1 MINQDDEDAEENEDD
16 EAILPKPRMQDMRSR
31 EGQPELD
38 KQQDITNIDMSPGT
52 YRNNIQTHDFEE
64 VGRLIDGN
72 I

>member
-1 MINQDDEDAEENEDD
+1 
-16 EAILPKPRMQDMRSR
+16 MQDVRSAQNNMP
-31 EGQPELD
+31 GDID

-72 I
+72 IQQ